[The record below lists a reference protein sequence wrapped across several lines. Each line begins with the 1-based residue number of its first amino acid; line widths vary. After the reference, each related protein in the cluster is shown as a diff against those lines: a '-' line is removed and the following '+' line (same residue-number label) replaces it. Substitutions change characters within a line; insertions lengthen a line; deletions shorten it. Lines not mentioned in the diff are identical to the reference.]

1 VNRTTETGIFDLVKK
16 PGFYQKLGF
25 SISPKELYRLRL
37 LGIDLTDIAAEGAE
51 IEKREMN
58 NYDTNRFDII
68 CRPSCVNPILFVMQD
83 LRSIFRFLINITNPK
98 SQIARCPMP
107 YALCPMPY
115 ALSPNRHLPA
125 ATITRRGNSDVA
137 LD

>member
-1 VNRTTETGIFDLVKK
+1 MNRTTETGIFDLVKK

-58 NYDTNRFDII
+58 NSDTNRSDII
-68 CRPSCVNPILFVMQD
+68 CRPSCVNPILFVMED
-83 LRSIFRFLINITNPK
+83 LRIYS
-98 SQIARCPMP
+98 SSRC
-107 YALCPMPY
+107 YE
-115 ALSPNRHLPA
+115 
-125 ATITRRGNSDVA
+125 TR
-137 LD
+137 